1 VEPAVSEY
9 VSQLICA
16 GHVNWDVTLFV
27 DRLPGPDDEA
37 VIAEQ
42 SQAGG
47 GSASNVAAVLAG
59 LDCEV
64 SLLGSVGTDEHG
76 VLARRELADAGVDC
90 DYLREVAGATT
101 VKYLLVD
108 DAGDVSVLANDGV
121 NEAFTA
127 DDVPEAAIR
136 DADHLHLT
144 SQRPATAI
152 GLADAAGRANV
163 PVSFDP
169 GRRLGDRDF
178 RAVVD
183 AADLLFL
190 NEREEATAREMGLL
204 PPTDGLTVVVTCG
217 PDGAQLRSER
227 RNVSHPG
234 FDVDP
239 VDTAGAGD
247 AFAAGFLAA
256 RLDGADDEHA
266 LAVGNTCG
274 ALASRTTGARTYL
287 SWSDVNALLDVGPD

>member
-1 VEPAVSEY
+1 MSRI
-9 VSQLICA
+9 ICA

-27 DRLPGPDDEA
+27 DRLPEADGEA
-37 VIAEQ
+37 VVTEQ

-47 GSASNVAAVLAG
+47 GSASNAAAVLAG
-59 LDCEV
+59 LACDAAI
-64 SLLGSVGTDEHG
+64 LGSVGTDEHG

-90 DYLREVAGATT
+90 RYLRETAGETA

-108 DAGDVSVLANDGV
+108 EAGDVSILANDGV

-127 DDVPEAAIR
+127 DDLPGTAVRA
-136 DADHLHLT
+136 ADHLHLT
-144 SQRPATAI
+144 GQRPATAI
-152 GLADAAGRANV
+152 ALAEVAAAADV

-190 NEREEATAREMGLL
+190 NDREEATAREMGLL

-217 PDGAQLRSER
+217 PDGAQLRTEHR
-227 RNVSHPG
+227 TVEHPG

-256 RLDGADDEHA
+256 QLDGADDDRA
-266 LAVGNTCG
+266 LAVGNACG
-274 ALASRTTGARTYL
+274 ALASRTTGARTYF
-287 SWSDVNALLDVGPD
+287 SWSDVDALLDVGPG